1 MAKAVIRKP
10 KKESAQQD
18 PEKWVSHNFEFK
30 HDFIVSIKMM
40 EGGELIEGVPTWE
53 EVQEEIR
60 DLLRERFPQGNFT
73 PSGGYII
80 IREDDGRVR
89 ACYPGDFDYETMD
102 RRPGTHPPLYTLS
115 HEEQKEVRALQ
126 LEVEKRV
133 QREKAREEATGNS
146 LARNPTN
153 LLTLRETTKVQKIRN
168 KAHSK
173 PPQNVEWTEEDVAD
187 ESLAEKETEKLL
199 STSPTVRKRR
209 LKRVQ

>member
-30 HDFIVSIKMM
+30 HDFIVSVKMM

-60 DLLRERFPQGNFT
+60 GLLKERFPHGHFT

-102 RRPGTHPPLYTLS
+102 RKPGTHPPLYTLS
-115 HEEQKEVRALQ
+115 HEEQREVRELQ
-126 LEVEKRV
+126 RQVEIRV
-133 QREKAREEATGNS
+133 QREKAREESTGNS
-146 LARNPTN
+146 LARNPPN
-153 LLTLRETTKVQKIRN
+153 LLTLKETTAVQRIAKRSRPKVE
-168 KAHSK
+168 S
-173 PPQNVEWTEEDVAD
+173 VEWTEEDMVDETLAD
-187 ESLAEKETEKLL
+187 KETQKLL
-199 STSPTVRKRR
+199 KTAPTVRKRR
-209 LKRVQ
+209 LKRA